1 MSVAVIDLA
10 EYSQTKSA
18 TEIKAILDKDIQFKV
33 EEVLTSFWIHWIR
46 DRLNSFTQM
55 KQRNT

>member
-1 MSVAVIDLA
+1 MMSVAVIDLA

-33 EEVLTSFWIHWIR
+33 EEVLTSF
-46 DRLNSFTQM
+46 
-55 KQRNT
+55 